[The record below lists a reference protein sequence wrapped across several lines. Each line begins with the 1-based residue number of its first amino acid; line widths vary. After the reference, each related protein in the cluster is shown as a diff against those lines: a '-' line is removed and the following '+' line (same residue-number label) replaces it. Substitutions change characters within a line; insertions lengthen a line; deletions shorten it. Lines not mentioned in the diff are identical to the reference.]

1 MLFRFLFGVPAFLSC
16 AFRIGAK
23 SVFSL
28 CANAVPG
35 SSAVSRLPVLLQAA
49 PPGFLPPLLRLFFCN
64 SETSAFFCVLT
75 AFYSFRF
82 HLSTKREKN
91 PHAPNLAANRACFC
105 LVCLFAFPHSEF
117 SRFPAFPKL
126 QKRASTKQRKC
137 HRVRCAAEWLR
148 LSFSYVSSFSLISI
162 FLFLYS
168 VYISGCFRLNFGCFS
183 LCIVVFFNGLLHL
196 QTSLI
201 LLFFCWIFVGFSK
214 SVFR

>member
-75 AFYSFRF
+75 AFYSFRV

-105 LVCLFAFPHSEF
+105 LVCLFAFPHSEI

-137 HRVRCAAEWLR
+137 QRVRCAAEWLR

-168 VYISGCFRLNFGCFS
+168 VYISGCFSVVFRLFFS
-183 LCIVVFFNGLLHL
+183 LYCCLFQWVITLANIAYPVVFLLD
-196 QTSLI
+196 
-201 LLFFCWIFVGFSK
+201 
-214 SVFR
+214 FRRF